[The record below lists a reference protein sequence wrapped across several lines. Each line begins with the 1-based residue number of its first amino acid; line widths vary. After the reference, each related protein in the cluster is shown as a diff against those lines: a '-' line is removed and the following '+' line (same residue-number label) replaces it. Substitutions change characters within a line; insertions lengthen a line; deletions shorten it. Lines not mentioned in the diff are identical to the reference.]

1 MATETNLFESS
12 VMDDVSNPFSDQQ
25 DNGARPRKGGKGVA
39 KPKNEG
45 VEKATETP
53 TVAAAHDQPTR
64 TDSFVFGIPQDGLER
79 KERQVALNE
88 PPPLAPNSELTYI
101 GKPTVRY
108 DGPAKAMGKG
118 KYTADIH
125 LPGMLYARMVDA
137 TIPHGRI
144 LLIDTS
150 AAEKL
155 PGVRAVHVIEHVR
168 GSAELRDPKLE
179 PASKYPVVRYAGQPI
194 AAVAATT
201 QQVADD
207 AAKLIVV
214 KYDPMG
220 FVVERSDARAEDAP
234 VVFPGPADA
243 AGSAGGGGGPK
254 GVPQKGNVHG
264 PQRKLVGD
272 VDKGFAEAD
281 VVVESEYFTQVQTH
295 SALETHGFVVD
306 WKPEEVTVYASTQGT
321 SSVRNDF
328 ADVFKLPKAK
338 VRVITEYM
346 GGGFGAKFGAG
357 NEGVVAAHLSQKA
370 NAPVK
375 LMLDRRQEHIVS
387 NRPDSHQ
394 KLKIGAKHDGT
405 LTGIQLLSYGT
416 AGVGTGAGTAGPATN
431 MYKSPNLLTEEYD
444 VFVNAGPGAAFR
456 APGHP
461 QGCFALEQC
470 IDEVAVKLNMDP
482 LTLREKIDSSPARKA
497 ERQVILE
504 KTNWRNR
511 RPAGSDTGP
520 VKRGMGVAQSVWY
533 RFVNLNSSCEVRV
546 SKDGTVEL
554 MSAVQDLGTGT
565 KTLLAIVVAEEFGI
579 PPEQVVIRIGD
590 TRFPIGPDSGGSV
603 TAGSIT
609 PAVRNAAWQVKQQL
623 FAAVAPA
630 FGTTADNLTIQ
641 NSRVVFKND
650 PSKTYT
656 LKQLTAKLPTDE
668 ISVRSTRV
676 PDYTKD
682 RLTYGGV
689 DYVELAVD
697 TETGRV
703 HIEKCVG
710 AHDCGRPINPTGVI
724 SQINGG
730 ILQGISYALFEQRIM
745 DRKAGYML
753 NANLE
758 NYKILGSRE
767 VPEIEI
773 HLVENYIAQSSTDA
787 AGIGES
793 AGIITL
799 AAAIGN
805 AFYNATGVRMRT
817 IPMTPARVL
826 AALGKASGDSEA
838 PVEKQA

>member
-1 MATETNLFESS
+1 MSIDTT
-12 VMDDVSNPFSDQQ
+12 
-25 DNGARPRKGGKGVA
+25 
-39 KPKNEG
+39 KPNT
-45 VEKATETP
+45 A
-53 TVAAAHDQPTR
+53 TR
-64 TDSFVFGIPQDGLER
+64 TDSFVWGIPQNGLQK
-79 KERQVALNE
+79 KERTVPIDE
-88 PPPLAPNSELTYI
+88 PPPLPANAELTYI
-101 GKPTVRY
+101 GKPTLRY
-108 DGPAKAMGKG
+108 DGSAKAMGKG
-118 KYTADIH
+118 KYTADIN
-125 LPGMLYARMVDA
+125 LPGMLYARLIDA

-144 LLIDTS
+144 ISVDTT

-155 PGVRAVHVIEHVR
+155 PGVRAVYVIEHVY
-168 GSAELRDPKLE
+168 GVAELRDPKLE
-179 PASKYPVVRYAGQPI
+179 TPSRYPVVRYAGQPI
-194 AAVAATT
+194 AGVAAVS

-207 AAKLIVV
+207 AAKLV
-214 KYDPMG
+214 KIQYDTMP
-220 FVVERSDARAEDAP
+220 FVVDRSAARADNAP

-243 AGSAGGGGGPK
+243 AASAGGGGGPK
-254 GVPQKGNVHG
+254 DVPQTGNVHG
-264 PQRKLVGD
+264 PERKTVGD
-272 VDKGFAEAD
+272 IQKGFADAD
-281 VVVESEYFTQVQTH
+281 MIVEGEYFTQVQTH

-306 WKPEEVTVYASTQGT
+306 WKPDEVTVYASTQGT
-321 SSVRNDF
+321 SSVRDEF
-328 ADVFKLPKAK
+328 AEVFKLPKSK

-357 NEGVVAAHLSQKA
+357 NEGVVAANLSRKA

-405 LTGIQLLSYGT
+405 LTAIELTSYGT

-431 MYKSPNLLTEEYD
+431 MYKCPNLLTEEYD
-444 VFVNAGPGAAFR
+444 VFINAGPGAAFR

-461 QGCFALEQC
+461 QGCFAFEQT
-470 IDEVAVKLNMDP
+470 IDDLAVKLNMDP
-482 LTLREKIDSSPARKA
+482 LALREKIDESPARKA

-504 KTNWRNR
+504 RTNWRNR

-520 VKRGMGVAQSVWY
+520 IKRGMGIAQSVWY
-533 RFVNLNSSCEVRV
+533 RFVSMNSSCEVRV
-546 SKDGTVEL
+546 SRDGSVEL

-565 KTLLAIVVAEEFGI
+565 KTLLAIIVAEEFGI
-579 PPEQVVIRIGD
+579 PPADVVIRIGD

-609 PAVRNAAWQVKQQL
+609 PAVRNASYQAKQKL
-623 FAAVAPA
+623 FAAVAPH
-630 FGTTADNLTIQ
+630 FGTTADNFTLQ
-641 NSRVVFKND
+641 NGRIVFKND
-650 PSKTYT
+650 PSRSYT
-656 LKQLTAKLPTDE
+656 LKQIAAKLPTAE
-668 ISVRSTRV
+668 ISAQATRV
-676 PDYTKD
+676 PEYSKE

-703 HIEKCVG
+703 HIEKVFG

-745 DRKAGYML
+745 DRNAGYML

-758 NYKILGSRE
+758 NYKILGARE
-767 VPEIEI
+767 VPQIDI
-773 HLVENYIAQSSTDA
+773 VLVENYIAQSSTDA

-805 AFYNATGVRMRT
+805 AFYNATGVRMRK
-817 IPMTPARVL
+817 IPMTPANVL
-826 AALGKASGDSEA
+826 SALGKIQE
-838 PVEKQA
+838 V

>member
-1 MATETNLFESS
+1 MSIDTT
-12 VMDDVSNPFSDQQ
+12 
-25 DNGARPRKGGKGVA
+25 
-39 KPKNEG
+39 KPNT
-45 VEKATETP
+45 A
-53 TVAAAHDQPTR
+53 TR
-64 TDSFVFGIPQDGLER
+64 TDSFVWGIPQNGLQK
-79 KERQVALNE
+79 KERTVPIDE
-88 PPPLAPNSELTYI
+88 PPPLPANAELTYI
-101 GKPTVRY
+101 GKPTLRY
-108 DGPAKAMGKG
+108 DGSAKAMGKG
-118 KYTADIH
+118 KYTADIN
-125 LPGMLYARMVDA
+125 LPGMLYARLIDA

-144 LLIDTS
+144 ISVDTT

-155 PGVRAVHVIEHVR
+155 PGVRAVYVIEHVY
-168 GSAELRDPKLE
+168 GVAELRDPKLE
-179 PASKYPVVRYAGQPI
+179 TPSRYPVVRYAGQPI
-194 AAVAATT
+194 AGVAAVS

-207 AAKLIVV
+207 AAKLV
-214 KYDPMG
+214 KIQYDTMP
-220 FVVERSDARAEDAP
+220 FVVDRSAARADNAP

-243 AGSAGGGGGPK
+243 AASAGGGGGPK
-254 GVPQKGNVHG
+254 DVPQTGNVHG
-264 PQRKLVGD
+264 PERKTVGD
-272 VDKGFAEAD
+272 IQKGFADAD
-281 VVVESEYFTQVQTH
+281 MIVEGEYFTQVQTH

-306 WKPEEVTVYASTQGT
+306 WKPDEVTVYASTQGT
-321 SSVRNDF
+321 SSVRDEF
-328 ADVFKLPKAK
+328 AEVFKLPKSK

-357 NEGVVAAHLSQKA
+357 NEGVVAANLSRKA

-405 LTGIQLLSYGT
+405 LTAIELTSYGT

-431 MYKSPNLLTEEYD
+431 MYKCPNLLTEEYD
-444 VFVNAGPGAAFR
+444 VFINAGPGAAFR

-461 QGCFALEQC
+461 QGCFAFEQT
-470 IDEVAVKLNMDP
+470 IDDLAVKLNMDP
-482 LTLREKIDSSPARKA
+482 LALREKIDESPARKA

-504 KTNWRNR
+504 RTNWRNR

-520 VKRGMGVAQSVWY
+520 IKRGMGIAQSVWY
-533 RFVNLNSSCEVRV
+533 RFVSMNSSCEVRV
-546 SKDGTVEL
+546 SRDGSVEL

-565 KTLLAIVVAEEFGI
+565 KTLLAIIVAEEFGI
-579 PPEQVVIRIGD
+579 PPADVVIRIGD

-609 PAVRNAAWQVKQQL
+609 PAVRNAAYQAKQKL
-623 FAAVAPA
+623 FASVAPH
-630 FGTTADNLTIQ
+630 FGTTADNFALQSGRI
-641 NSRVVFKND
+641 VFKND
-650 PSKTYT
+650 PSRSYT
-656 LKQLTAKLPTDE
+656 LKQIAAKLPTAE
-668 ISVRSTRV
+668 ISAQATRV
-676 PDYTKD
+676 PEYSKE

-703 HIEKCVG
+703 HIEKVFG

-745 DRKAGYML
+745 DRNAGYML

-758 NYKILGSRE
+758 NYKILGARE
-767 VPEIEI
+767 VPQIDI
-773 HLVENYIAQSSTDA
+773 VLVENYIAQSSTDA

-805 AFYNATGVRMRT
+805 AFYNATGVRMRK
-817 IPMTPARVL
+817 IPMTPANVL
-826 AALGKASGDSEA
+826 SALGKIQE
-838 PVEKQA
+838 VQA

>member
-1 MATETNLFESS
+1 MSF
-12 VMDDVSNPFSDQQ
+12 D
-25 DNGARPRKGGKGVA
+25 A
-39 KPKNEG
+39 KPNT
-45 VEKATETP
+45 A
-53 TVAAAHDQPTR
+53 TR
-64 TDSFVFGIPQDGLER
+64 TDSFVWGIPQSGLQK
-79 KERQVALNE
+79 KERTVPIDE
-88 PPPLAPNSELTYI
+88 PPPLPANAELTYI
-101 GKPTVRY
+101 GKPTLRY

-118 KYTADIH
+118 KYTADIN
-125 LPGMLYARMVDA
+125 LPGMLYARLIDA
-137 TIPHGRI
+137 SIPHGRI
-144 LLIDTS
+144 VSVDTT

-155 PGVRAVHVIEHVR
+155 PGVRAVHVIEHVY
-168 GSAELRDPKLE
+168 GVAELRDPKLE
-179 PASKYPVVRYAGQPI
+179 TPSRYPVVRYAGQPI
-194 AAVAATT
+194 AGVAAVS

-207 AAKLIVV
+207 AAKLV
-214 KYDPMG
+214 KIQYDTMP
-220 FVVERSDARAEDAP
+220 FVVDRSAARAENAP

-243 AGSAGGGGGPK
+243 AASAGGGGGPK
-254 GVPQKGNVHG
+254 DVPQTGNVHG
-264 PQRKLVGD
+264 PQRKTVGD
-272 VDKGFAEAD
+272 IQKGFIDAD
-281 VVVESEYFTQVQTH
+281 VIVEGEYFTQVQTH

-306 WKPEEVTVYASTQGT
+306 WKPDEVTVYASTQGT
-321 SSVRNDF
+321 SSVRDEF
-328 ADVFKLPKAK
+328 AEVFKLPKSK

-357 NEGVVAAHLSQKA
+357 NEGVVAANLSRKA

-405 LTGIQLLSYGT
+405 LTAIELTSYGT

-431 MYKSPNLLTEEYD
+431 MYKCPNLLTEEYD
-444 VFVNAGPGAAFR
+444 VFINAGPGAAFR

-461 QGCFALEQC
+461 QGCFAFEQT
-470 IDEVAVKLNMDP
+470 IDDLAVKLNMDP
-482 LTLREKIDSSPARKA
+482 LTLREKIDESPARKA

-504 KTNWRNR
+504 RTNWRNR

-520 VKRGMGVAQSVWY
+520 IKRGMGIAQSVWY
-533 RFVNLNSSCEVRV
+533 RFVSMNSSCEIRV
-546 SKDGTVEL
+546 SRDGSVEL

-565 KTLLAIVVAEEFGI
+565 KTLLAIIVAEEFGI
-579 PPEQVVIRIGD
+579 PPANVVIRIGD

-609 PAVRNAAWQVKQQL
+609 PAVRNASYQAKQKL
-623 FAAVAPA
+623 FAAVAPH
-630 FGTTADNLTIQ
+630 FGTTADNFALHDGRI
-641 NSRVVFKND
+641 VFKDD
-650 PSKTYT
+650 PSRSYT
-656 LKQLTAKLPTDE
+656 LKQITAKLPTAE
-668 ISVRSTRV
+668 ISAQATRV
-676 PDYTKD
+676 PEYSKE

-703 HIEKCVG
+703 HIENVFG

-745 DRKAGYML
+745 DRNAGYML

-758 NYKILGSRE
+758 NYKILGARE
-767 VPEIEI
+767 VPQIDI
-773 HLVENYIAQSSTDA
+773 VLVENYIAQSSTDA

-805 AFYNATGVRMRT
+805 AFYNATGVRMRK
-817 IPMTPARVL
+817 IPMTPANVL
-826 AALGKASGDSEA
+826 SALGKIQE
-838 PVEKQA
+838 VQA

>member
-1 MATETNLFESS
+1 MSIDTT
-12 VMDDVSNPFSDQQ
+12 
-25 DNGARPRKGGKGVA
+25 
-39 KPKNEG
+39 KPNT
-45 VEKATETP
+45 A
-53 TVAAAHDQPTR
+53 TR
-64 TDSFVFGIPQDGLER
+64 TDSFVWGIPQNGLQK
-79 KERQVALNE
+79 KERTVPIDE
-88 PPPLAPNSELTYI
+88 PPPLPANAELTYI
-101 GKPTVRY
+101 GKPTLRY
-108 DGPAKAMGKG
+108 DGSAKAMGKG
-118 KYTADIH
+118 KYTADIN
-125 LPGMLYARMVDA
+125 LPGMLYARLIDA

-144 LLIDTS
+144 ISVDTT

-155 PGVRAVHVIEHVR
+155 PGVRAVYVIEHVY
-168 GSAELRDPKLE
+168 GVAELRDPKLE
-179 PASKYPVVRYAGQPI
+179 TPSRYPVVRYAGQPI
-194 AAVAATT
+194 AGVAAVS

-207 AAKLIVV
+207 AAKLV
-214 KYDPMG
+214 KIQYDTMP
-220 FVVERSDARAEDAP
+220 FVVDRSAARADNAP

-243 AGSAGGGGGPK
+243 AASAGGGGGPK
-254 GVPQKGNVHG
+254 DVPQTGNVHG
-264 PQRKLVGD
+264 PERKTVGD
-272 VDKGFAEAD
+272 IQKGFADAD
-281 VVVESEYFTQVQTH
+281 MIVEGEYFTQVQTH

-306 WKPEEVTVYASTQGT
+306 WKPDEVTVYASTQGT
-321 SSVRNDF
+321 SSVRDEF
-328 ADVFKLPKAK
+328 AEVFKLPKSK

-357 NEGVVAAHLSQKA
+357 NEGVVAANLSRKA

-405 LTGIQLLSYGT
+405 LTAIELTSYGT

-431 MYKSPNLLTEEYD
+431 MYKCPNLLTEEYD
-444 VFVNAGPGAAFR
+444 VFINAGPGAAFR

-461 QGCFALEQC
+461 QGCFAFEQT
-470 IDEVAVKLNMDP
+470 IDDLAVKLNMDP
-482 LTLREKIDSSPARKA
+482 LALREKIDESPARKA

-504 KTNWRNR
+504 RTNWRNR

-520 VKRGMGVAQSVWY
+520 IKRGMGIAQSVWY
-533 RFVNLNSSCEVRV
+533 RFVSMNSSCEVRV
-546 SKDGTVEL
+546 SRDGSVEL

-565 KTLLAIVVAEEFGI
+565 KTLLAIIVAEEFGI
-579 PPEQVVIRIGD
+579 PPADVVIRIGD

-609 PAVRNAAWQVKQQL
+609 PAVRNASYQAKQKL
-623 FAAVAPA
+623 FAAVAPH
-630 FGTTADNLTIQ
+630 FGTTADNFTLQ
-641 NSRVVFKND
+641 NGRIVFKND
-650 PSKTYT
+650 PSRSYT
-656 LKQLTAKLPTDE
+656 LKQIAAKLPTAE
-668 ISVRSTRV
+668 ISAQATRV
-676 PDYTKD
+676 PEYSKE

-703 HIEKCVG
+703 HIEKVFG

-745 DRKAGYML
+745 DRNAGYML

-758 NYKILGSRE
+758 NYKILGARE
-767 VPEIEI
+767 VPQIDI
-773 HLVENYIAQSSTDA
+773 VLVENYIAQSSTDA

-805 AFYNATGVRMRT
+805 AFYNATGVRMRK
-817 IPMTPARVL
+817 IPMTPANVL
-826 AALGKASGDSEA
+826 SALGKIQE
-838 PVEKQA
+838 VQA